1 MIEIGRNKEEVEIKV
16 NLSIGWYVN
25 FKYGRHSE
33 LDAILLTNQIRKD
46 LSNHIEKIRRQA
58 YELGWKDAKSRKVK
72 KKTEFIGNINSNT
85 IGY

>member
-25 FKYGRHSE
+25 FKYGRHGE

-46 LSNHIEKIRRQA
+46 LSNHIEKIRR
-58 YELGWKDAKSRKVK
+58 
-72 KKTEFIGNINSNT
+72 
-85 IGY
+85 

>member
-46 LSNHIEKIRRQA
+46 LSNHIEKIRR
-58 YELGWKDAKSRKVK
+58 
-72 KKTEFIGNINSNT
+72 
-85 IGY
+85 